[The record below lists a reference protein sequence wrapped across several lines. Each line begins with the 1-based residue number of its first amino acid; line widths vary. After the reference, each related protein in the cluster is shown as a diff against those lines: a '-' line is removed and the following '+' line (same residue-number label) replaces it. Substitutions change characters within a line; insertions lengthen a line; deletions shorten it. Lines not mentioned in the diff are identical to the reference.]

1 MDKDQTLAALSALAQ
16 THRLSIFRQ
25 LVVAGETGMTP
36 GDLGKSLDMAP
47 ATLSFHL
54 KELLHAGLLH
64 KYRQSRFIYYQADF
78 AAMNGLIRY
87 LTENCCQGG
96 ECNLATDPCPT
107 VQTGDTP

>member
-25 LVVAGETGMTP
+25 LVVAGHTGMTP
-36 GDLGKSLDMAP
+36 GELGKALDMAP

-54 KELLHAGLLH
+54 KELMHAGLLS
-64 KYRQSRFIYYQADF
+64 KYRESRFIYYQANF
-78 AAMNGLIRY
+78 AVMNDLIRY

-96 ECNLATDPCPT
+96 ECNLATDPCPADH
-107 VQTGDTP
+107 TGDTL